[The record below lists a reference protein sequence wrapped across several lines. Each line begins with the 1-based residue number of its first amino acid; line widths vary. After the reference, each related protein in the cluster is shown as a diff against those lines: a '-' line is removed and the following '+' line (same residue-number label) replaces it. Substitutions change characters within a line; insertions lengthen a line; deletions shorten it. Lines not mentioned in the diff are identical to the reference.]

1 MGSILIAMLYIEV
14 AATENKSSGVV
25 KRLREITNKI
35 WGSQSTQVTQPL
47 KLKSPTAPM
56 PDKNGNFM
64 GQYDRIQE
72 NLNLPDKGWS
82 NAMTVGEATEGVTK
96 IQVPR
101 VASKRPRR
109 SKGASKRKRRASEST
124 GRKRKTVSKPI
135 EIGSMPKLHE
145 YEKAETPFDKV
156 LLLHRDYFLR

>member
-47 KLKSPTAPM
+47 KLKAPTAPM

-72 NLNLPDKGWS
+72 NPNLPDKGWS
-82 NAMTVGEATEGVTK
+82 NAMTVGEATEKDGVPE
-96 IQVPR
+96 IPVHIVVSRSNRQSNE
-101 VASKRPRR
+101 AS
-109 SKGASKRKRRASEST
+109 SRKRRAS
-124 GRKRKTVSKPI
+124 KRRAGTRS
-135 EIGSMPKLHE
+135 
-145 YEKAETPFDKV
+145 
-156 LLLHRDYFLR
+156 